1 MQRELEEARM
11 QHEVKLLNLQQENDR
26 VRKEIKR
33 RGDSLREFQ
42 NSLMQINH
50 THNFCRF
57 EESMKEADIAKKEWP
72 LRLDHC

>member
-26 VRKEIKR
+26 VRKEIKG

-50 THNFCRF
+50 THTFCRF
-57 EESMKEADIAKKEWP
+57 EESMKEADIA
-72 LRLDHC
+72 